1 MRRRWRVLAE
11 LSDTTVFTVWMVSM
25 IGAVVAV
32 VAIVGLIWSIT
43 RNALT
48 IDEYADGVIVTAVRI
63 LENTAPLVA
72 VQATVA
78 VGVDLL
84 NTVKGIEAGGAAIL
98 ATAAAG
104 PGGGR

>member
-1 MRRRWRVLAE
+1 MLAE
-11 LSDTTVFTVWMVSM
+11 LSDTGVFSVWVASVL
-25 IGAVVAV
+25 GAAIAVIVVV
-32 VAIVGLIWSIT
+32 WLLWGIT
-43 RNALT
+43 KSALT
-48 IDEYADGVIVTAVRI
+48 IDEYADGIIVTALRI
-63 LENTAPLVA
+63 LDNTAPLAA
-72 VQATVA
+72 VQTTVA

>member
-1 MRRRWRVLAE
+1 MLAE
-11 LSDTTVFTVWMVSM
+11 LGDTTVFTVWMVSM
-25 IGAVVAV
+25 IGAVVAI

-63 LENTAPLVA
+63 LENTTPLSA
-72 VQATVA
+72 VQTTVA
-78 VGVDLL
+78 QAVDLL

>member
-1 MRRRWRVLAE
+1 MRVLAE
-11 LSDTTVFTVWMVSM
+11 LGDTTVFTVWMVSM

-48 IDEYADGVIVTAVRI
+48 IDEYADGVIVTALRI
-63 LENTAPLVA
+63 LDNTAPLKA
-72 VQATVA
+72 VETTVA

>member
-1 MRRRWRVLAE
+1 VLAE
-11 LSDTTVFTVWMVSM
+11 LSDTTVLTVWILSM

-48 IDEYADGVIVTAVRI
+48 IDEYADGVIVTALRI
-63 LENTAPLVA
+63 LDNTAPLAA
-72 VQATVA
+72 VETTVA

>member
-1 MRRRWRVLAE
+1 MLAE
-11 LSDTTVFTVWMVSM
+11 LSDTTVLTVWIVSM
-25 IGAVVAV
+25 IGAVLAI

-48 IDEYADGVIVTAVRI
+48 IDEYADGVIGTAVRI
-63 LENTAPLVA
+63 LDNTAPLAA
-72 VQATVA
+72 VETTVA

>member
-1 MRRRWRVLAE
+1 MLAE
-11 LSDTTVFTVWMVSM
+11 LGDTTVFTVWMVSM

-63 LENTAPLVA
+63 LENTAPLEA
-72 VQATVA
+72 VQTTVA

-84 NTVKGIEAGGAAIL
+84 DTVKGIEVGGAAIL
-98 ATAAAG
+98 GMAAAG

>member
-1 MRRRWRVLAE
+1 VRVLAE
-11 LSDTTVFTVWMVSM
+11 LGDTTVFTVWMLSM
-25 IGAVVAV
+25 IGAVVGV

-48 IDEYADGVIVTAVRI
+48 LDEYADGVIVTAVRI
-63 LENTAPLVA
+63 LENTAPLAA
-72 VQATVA
+72 VQTTVA

-84 NTVKGIEAGGAAIL
+84 DTVKGIEAGGAAIL

>member
-1 MRRRWRVLAE
+1 VRVLAE
-11 LSDTTVFTVWMVSM
+11 LGDTTVFTVWMVSM

-63 LENTAPLVA
+63 LENTAPLKA
-72 VQATVA
+72 VETTVA

-84 NTVKGIEAGGAAIL
+84 DTVKGIEAGGAAIL
-98 ATAAAG
+98 GMAAAG